1 MDEGRMR
8 SMHREHRSC
17 LPDQTHGHDPDTLVG
32 TGRRCGWYDHAD
44 FIEATLSEL
53 FEDPLIRRLM
63 TSDGVDPAELRALL
77 AELGARRAQ
86 RAALPGQAG
95 RI

>member
-1 MDEGRMR
+1 
-8 SMHREHRSC
+8 MHREHRSC
-17 LPDQTHGHDPDTLVG
+17 LPAQKLGHDPDTPAG
-32 TGRRCGWYDHAD
+32 AGRRCGWYDHAD
-44 FIEATLSEL
+44 FIESTLSEL

-77 AELGARRAQ
+77 TDLVARRAQ